1 MMLWKDNFPF
11 EDAVGERRRKGKQV
25 ELVGKALQWDLK
37 ATFEGNEGKM
47 RARKGRG
54 KNVGV
59 WSYKV
64 TTELDLELVKKQGLQ
79 VVLS

>member
-1 MMLWKDNFPF
+1 MMLGKDDFPF

-25 ELVGKALQWDLK
+25 ELVGKALQWDWK

-47 RARKGRG
+47 TATKGRG
-54 KNVGV
+54 KNFGV

-64 TTELDLELVKKQGLQ
+64 TTELDLELVKKHPFQM
-79 VVLS
+79 VLS